1 MQRTLDRVGMLLAV
15 GCALHC
21 LLVPLMFALL
31 PGLVLALH
39 SFQDPLRPL
48 AIGLLRLQAL
58 ELWLVV
64 VALAWA
70 GVALAVGWRRHRRL
84 APGGLALLGAGSF
97 LLALSRLLPG
107 RWLHA
112 GLLALGGV
120 LLALAHWCNLR
131 AADRR
136 AAGLEGGRSATA
148 RAVVPDGPV
157 PG

>member
-1 MQRTLDRVGMLLAV
+1 MQRTLDRVGMLLAL

-21 LLVPLMFALL
+21 LMVPVMFALL

-58 ELWLVV
+58 EGWLVA

-70 GVALAVGWRRHRRL
+70 AAALVLGWRRHRRL
-84 APGGLALLGAGSF
+84 LPGGLALLGAGSF
-97 LLALSRLLPG
+97 LLALSRLFPG

-120 LLALAHWCNLR
+120 LLALAHWSNLR
-131 AADRR
+131 AFDRR
-136 AAGLEGGRSATA
+136 PGRPQGAPT
-148 RAVVPDGPV
+148 
-157 PG
+157 

>member
-1 MQRTLDRVGMLLAV
+1 MQQTLDRIGMLLAM

-21 LLVPLMFALL
+21 LLVPVLFAVL
-31 PGLVLALH
+31 PGLALALH
-39 SFQDPLRPL
+39 SFHDPLRPL

-58 ELWLVV
+58 ETWLVV
-64 VALAWA
+64 AALSWAGAALA
-70 GVALAVGWRRHRRL
+70 LGWRRHRRFL
-84 APGGLALLGAGSF
+84 PGGLALLGAGSF

-131 AADRR
+131 AVAGAAVGADD
-136 AAGLEGGRSATA
+136 A
-148 RAVVPDGPV
+148 
-157 PG
+157 